1 MWTFLSFKWSLCL
14 FQHARSHGDTTL
26 LDSAEE
32 EDRVPFFGVEDRISE
47 EDECLVEEA
56 QAEDESLVEEE
67 DDEIVGD
74 DSIMRE
80 EETRNDPP
88 QDDV

>member
-14 FQHARSHGDTTL
+14 FQHARSHGDTT
-26 LDSAEE
+26 SAEE

-47 EDECLVEEA
+47 EDESLVEEA
-56 QAEDESLVEEE
+56 EVEDESLVEEE